1 MRILKYSL
9 LIITFLVLVISI
21 GGYFVLHQPQFGQ
34 KPQGAHLDI
43 IKTSPQ
49 YIDDIFENS
58 DAIDMEMSFSKIIKM
73 IKVYMEEVQGMRPDS
88 LPILHPD
95 LNVIE
100 NAADTITALTW
111 FGHSA
116 FLLEMDGKKIL
127 LDPMLGPA
135 AAPFSFQVNRFSN
148 DLPIAIEDLPFIDA
162 VIFSHD
168 HYDHL
173 DYHTVMLIKD
183 KVSRFYVP
191 LGLGSH
197 HKYWGIAE
205 DKIFELDWWDEA
217 SFEGIEL
224 ACTPSQ
230 HFSGRGL
237 NDRSSTLWSSWVI
250 KGKRSKI
257 FFSGDSGYFP
267 GFKKIGEKYGPF
279 DLAMV
284 ECGQYNKLWHD
295 IHMLPEESAQAAVDL
310 KADMMMPI
318 HWAMFE
324 LSLHPWKEPVERLTV
339 KAKQLNMPIFTPK
352 IGERFTLNTPLTSKP
367 WWEEV
372 K

>member
-1 MRILKYSL
+1 MV
-9 LIITFLVLVISI
+9 VLISI
-21 GGYFVLHQPQFGQ
+21 AGYIILQQPQFGQ
-34 KPQGAHLDI
+34 KPLGEHLET
-43 IKTSPQ
+43 IKESPQ
-49 YIDDIFENS
+49 HNGEIFENAG
-58 DAIDMEMSFSKIIKM
+58 AIEMEMNLSMFSQIIKA
-73 IKVYMEEVQGMRPDS
+73 YMNKPEGMVPDS

-95 LNVIE
+95 LNTIE
-100 NAADTITALTW
+100 NAPDTITALTW

-135 AAPFSFQVNRFSN
+135 AAPFTFQVNRFSD
-148 DLPIAIEDLPFIDA
+148 DLPIAIEDLPKIDA

-183 KVSRFYVP
+183 RVSKYFVP

-197 HKYWGIAE
+197 LEHWGIDQE
-205 DKIFELDWWDEA
+205 KIHELDWWQET
-217 SFEGIEL
+217 SFDGIQL

-230 HFSGRGL
+230 HFSGRAIS
-237 NDRSSTLWSSWVI
+237 DRASTLWSSWVI
-250 KGKRSKI
+250 KGKKSNV

-279 DLAMV
+279 DLAML

-295 IHMLPEESAQAAVDL
+295 IHMLPEETAQAAVDL
-310 KADMMMPI
+310 NAEIMMPI

-324 LSLHPWKEPVERLTV
+324 LALHSWKDPVERLSL
-339 KAKQLNMPIFTPK
+339 KAAELNMPIFTPK
-352 IGERFTLNTPLTSKP
+352 IGDRFTLGKSLTSEA
-367 WWEEV
+367 WWENLN
-372 K
+372 